1 MDLSI
6 YGLEDLL
13 LAALKSEMDSEK
25 VYSDLSDKVKNA
37 FLKDKLKFLA
47 SEEVKHKNFVE
58 SMYRDKFPEKEIAL
72 PQKTPIPLPEI
83 NTEGS
88 ISEVI
93 GSAMNAEMAS
103 YDFYNSLSEKF
114 AKNPALERTL
124 VYLAVMEM
132 GHYKLLELEKK
143 TIEKYEDYDT
153 AWPMIHLG
161 P

>member
-6 YGLEDLL
+6 YSLEDLL
-13 LAALKSEMDSEK
+13 LAALKSEMDSQK
-25 VYSDLSDKVKNA
+25 VYSDLSEKVKNA

-47 SEEVKHKNFVE
+47 SEEVKHRNFVE
-58 SMYRDKFPEKEIAL
+58 SMFKDKFPGKEIEM
-72 PQKTPIPLPEI
+72 PDKTPVPLPEI
-83 NTEGS
+83 DTEGS
-88 ISEVI
+88 MSEVL
-93 GSAMNAEMAS
+93 GSAMDAEMAS
-103 YDFYNSLSEKF
+103 YEFYNSLSKKF

-124 VYLAVMEM
+124 IYLAMMEM
-132 GHYKLLELEKK
+132 GHYKLLELEKD

>member
-6 YGLEDLL
+6 YSLEDLL
-13 LAALKSEMDSEK
+13 LAALKSEIESEK
-25 VYSDLSDKVKNA
+25 VYSKLSDDVKNA

-47 SEEVKHKNFVE
+47 SEEVKHKSFVE
-58 SMYRDKFPEKEIAL
+58 SMYKDRFPHKEIAL
-72 PQKTPIPLPEI
+72 PEKTPVPLPEI
-83 NTEGS
+83 KMEGS
-88 ISEVI
+88 ISEII
-93 GSAMNAEMAS
+93 GSAMDAEKAT

-114 AKNPALERTL
+114 VKNPALKRTL

-132 GHYKLLELEKK
+132 GHYKLLELEKE
-143 TIEKYEDYDT
+143 TMEKYEDYDT